1 MTDSDESID
10 SVELEHSMLV
20 DEYKE
25 LIKELQE
32 L

>member
-25 LIKELQE
+25 LIKEL
-32 L
+32 